1 MSDTDTIFTRNFVL
15 LAAAY
20 MLSMMGLNMQ
30 LPLLP
35 LFIDSIGGSELDVGI
50 VIGILGLFAIITRFP
65 LGPYID
71 AHGRKLVFMLGIACF
86 MASFW
91 LCSFCTETWHLVMV
105 RMLSGVGL
113 ASLVLGGVAMVV
125 DSSPKGRLGEVLG
138 YYTGIGISS
147 MVFGPA
153 LSGIILD
160 TAGFDASFWVS
171 SLLCLAALMFALG
184 VREKFH
190 VREGIEMRFRDV
202 MRNNNLITASIVGL
216 FLALCFV
223 TVGSFF
229 PLLATSQGLSA
240 SEIGL
245 FFSIYGIAIIASRPV
260 FGKLSDRVGR
270 VTLLVPLM
278 LFAAL
283 TFVLFSA
290 VTAPWQ
296 YFSLAVLF
304 GISMGPAMPISSA
317 LAVDTISP
325 GQRGK
330 AIALHANSFDAGVMV
345 GPVTMGIVA
354 QQFGF
359 NILFPVLAVLMV
371 TGLGLALLNVKF
383 GGRGLRK

>member
-1 MSDTDTIFTRNFVL
+1 MSDTDTIFTRNFLL
-15 LAAAY
+15 LAFAY
-20 MLSMMGLNMQ
+20 TLSMMGLNMQ

-50 VIGILGLFAIITRFP
+50 VIGMLGLFAIITRFP
-65 LGPYID
+65 LGPYVD

-86 MASFW
+86 MVSFG
-91 LCSFCTETWHLVMV
+91 LSTFCTETWHLVLV

-113 ASLVLGGVAMVV
+113 ASMVLGGIAMVV
-125 DSSPKGRLGEVLG
+125 DSSPKGRLGEALG
-138 YYTGIGISS
+138 YYTGIGITS

-160 TAGFDASFWVS
+160 MAGFDASFWLS
-171 SLLCLAALMFALG
+171 SILCLAALMLALG
-184 VREKFH
+184 VKEEFH
-190 VREGIEMRFRDV
+190 AIGGIQMRFRDV
-202 MRNNNLITASIVGL
+202 MRNNSLITASIVGL

-240 SEIGL
+240 AEVGF
-245 FFSIYGIAIIASRPV
+245 FFSVYGIAIIAARPL

-270 VTLLVPLM
+270 VTLLIPLM
-278 LFAAL
+278 LTSAL
-283 TFVLFSA
+283 TFILLSVA
-290 VTAPWQ
+290 TDIWQ
-296 YFSLAVLF
+296 YYALAVLF

-317 LAVDTISP
+317 LAVDTITP

-330 AIALHANSFDAGVMV
+330 AIALHANSFDTGVMV

-354 QQFGF
+354 GQFGF
-359 NILFPVLAVLMV
+359 NFLFPVLALLMII
-371 TGLGLALLNVKF
+371 GLGLALLNVKL
-383 GGRGLRK
+383 GGRSLR